1 MARSAAIRKTES
13 SLAPEFERK
22 IRDAR
27 YLVGEDRFIVTFD
40 SGKEYTFSR
49 SALEV
54 DDGSDL
60 VKIQIDRRRFFFR
73 VTQVSGNR
81 YEVPWDRVLHETEP
95 SYSYFRGRTIRSK
108 TSGHIGAR
116 IRKLRGKRI
125 HSGGTRGC
133 SRNDAQQHLSDR
145 SGKASPHLRD
155 VGKNRASTQRFS
167 RGTDCAA
174 LILQRAELSLSQK
187 RKSVKTRH
195 SFSLPNG

>member
-1 MARSAAIRKTES
+1 MARRAAIRKTES

-108 TSGHIGAR
+108 TSGDIGAR
-116 IRKLRGKRI
+116 IRKLRAAKGFTQEELAGAVGMMRSNISRI
-125 HSGGTRGC
+125 EAAKHRPTLETLEKI
-133 SRNDAQQHLSDR
+133 AQ
-145 SGKASPHLRD
+145 
-155 VGKNRASTQRFS
+155 
-167 RGTDCAA
+167 A
-174 LILQRAELSLSQK
+174 LNVSVAELIAL
-187 RKSVKTRH
+187 R
-195 SFSLPNG
+195 